1 MHCPEYEHM
10 TIEEK
15 LLIDEHMKEWAT
27 KNCDN
32 IGFVPNIIYDL
43 AEERIIERLKRK
55 EANDRRNRKQSAS

>member
-1 MHCPEYEHM
+1 MHCTEYEQM

-27 KNCDN
+27 KNYNN

-43 AEERIIERLKRK
+43 AEKRIIEKIKK
-55 EANDRRNRKQSAS
+55 EENDK